1 MNHQRIT
8 IMLDGL
14 KRRAQRTER
23 GNERERE
30 SKSRKEIERKH
41 KMIHEQNDIQI
52 R

>member
-14 KRRAQRTER
+14 KRRAQRTQR
-23 GNERERE
+23 GRERE